1 MPPKTFLASR
11 QHSKMSKA
19 SYKWESPPLCT
30 PSLISACFPAR
41 FHELQAYN
49 REVTLLCKL
58 YESIIL
64 GDIIWSENR
73 LLIRDLLHAVYVSA
87 PDCNDLSLPF
97 NRENIMPMI
106 GILSPLLN
114 AGSCILP
121 N

>member
-1 MPPKTFLASR
+1 
-11 QHSKMSKA
+11 MSEA

-49 REVTLLCKL
+49 DREVTLLCKL

-64 GDIIWSENR
+64 GDTIWSENP

-97 NRENIMPMI
+97 HRENIMPMI
-106 GILSPLLN
+106 GISSPLLN

>member
-1 MPPKTFLASR
+1 
-11 QHSKMSKA
+11 MSEA
-19 SYKWESPPLCT
+19 SYPWESPPLCT

-41 FHELQAYN
+41 FHELQAYDD

-64 GDIIWSENR
+64 GDIIWGENR
-73 LLIRDLLHAVYVSA
+73 LFIRDLWHAVYVSA

-97 NRENIMPMI
+97 HREKIMPMI
-106 GILSPLLN
+106 GISSPLLN
-114 AGSCILP
+114 AGSCIVP